1 MKKLLALCI
10 LVILGA
16 GPVASAK
23 MMTQVWYFDTD
34 EVEPTANVIDND
46 FGDPELRVDAGTGQG
61 YLASVDGRD
70 GVWSLSG
77 ELDILI
83 PNDPVERPYKDIII
97 TLIWAAGGAD
107 QFMPDRPLVGV
118 SAVPMEGME
127 MTVAN
132 NTLDAVWTESVFT
145 IKIWPNPPE
154 EWIAVKGDILVDEI
168 KVETECVPEPA
179 TLGLLGLGS
188 LALLRYRRKS

>member
-1 MKKLLALCI
+1 M
-10 LVILGA
+10 
-16 GPVASAK
+16 
-23 MMTQVWYFDTD
+23 F
-34 EVEPTANVIDND
+34 
-46 FGDPELRVDAGTGQG
+46 
-61 YLASVDGRD
+61 
-70 GVWSLSG
+70 
-77 ELDILI
+77 DILI
-83 PNDPVERPYKDIII
+83 PNDPIERPYKDIII
-97 TLIWAAGGAD
+97 TLIWAAGGAGA
-107 QFMPDRPLVGV
+107 FMPDRPLVGV

-127 MTVAN
+127 MTVAD